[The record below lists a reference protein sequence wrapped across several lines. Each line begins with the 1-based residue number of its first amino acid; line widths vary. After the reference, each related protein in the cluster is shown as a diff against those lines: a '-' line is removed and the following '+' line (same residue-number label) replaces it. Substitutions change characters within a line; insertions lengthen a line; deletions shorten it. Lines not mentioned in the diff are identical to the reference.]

1 MLAHHDAKLLPGRGR
16 ARGRVVGRGELG
28 VGVGGHFVLRIQAR
42 HGVIAHTAQ
51 VLLQRAAEELDAPEL
66 EHALQHRGVRAHL
79 AAVGRRRI
87 LQNVDTRSHGNI
99 PSREH
104 HLANHSEEPLLL
116 VVLCRHR
123 VRVHLCECV
132 SAWVRV
138 STYL

>member
-87 LQNVDTRSHGNI
+87 LQGVMETSLVASAILQITVRSRFFWLYFAVI
-99 PSREH
+99 ES
-104 HLANHSEEPLLL
+104 AST
-116 VVLCRHR
+116 
-123 VRVHLCECV
+123 CV
-132 SAWVRV
+132 SA
-138 STYL
+138 